1 MKNNEA
7 LAVLNS
13 KIVAGMVDMDAMDF
27 QCEIE
32 GQIRTL
38 SSKDTGFEN
47 TVFELGV
54 SKLAKAYL
62 KAKEKE

>member
-1 MKNNEA
+1 MKKNEG

-13 KIVAGMVDMDAMDF
+13 KIVAGIVDMDAMDIP
-27 QCEIE
+27 CEVE
-32 GQIRTL
+32 SQIRIL
-38 SSKDTGFEN
+38 SSHDTGFEN

-62 KAKEKE
+62 NTKEKE